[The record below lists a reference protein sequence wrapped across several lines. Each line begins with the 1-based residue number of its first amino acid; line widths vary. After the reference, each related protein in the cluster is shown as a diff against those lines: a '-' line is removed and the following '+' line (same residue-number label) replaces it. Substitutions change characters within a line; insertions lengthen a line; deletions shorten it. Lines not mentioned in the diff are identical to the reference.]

1 MHIEK
6 QIQDPL
12 GSPLHAYALSRHLH
26 CRLTAP
32 VRRTDKMVTFRTE
45 IYFRCVLLTVART
58 HTHIHYMNREHL
70 LYARDAVPV

>member
-32 VRRTDKMVTFRTE
+32 VRRTD